1 MKGETLMKKILVL
14 LLVILLLALMIQV
27 ALADPPGPV
36 PASCNMGASW
46 WVPENDEDTGPGN
59 ANGVSAGERG
69 MYNVHFGTN
78 PHHGAQGPD
87 DYYTP
92 GAANMDII
100 CPG

>member
-1 MKGETLMKKILVL
+1 MKKMIVL
-14 LLVILLLALMIQV
+14 LLVVLLLASMIQV
-27 ALADPPGPV
+27 VLANPPGPV
-36 PASCNMGASW
+36 PNSCHMGASYW
-46 WVPENDEDTGPGN
+46 EPGTGPGN
-59 ANGVSAGERG
+59 ANGVAAGERG

-87 DYYTP
+87 DYYTN